1 MQAITRCDT
10 FRSRNYTLKVQ
21 IGDDR
26 KYCPPEM
33 ARSLSVD
40 ESDVVNVCADLETV
54 SYIGLLLL
62 ICFFNYYCPSISP

>member
-10 FRSRNYTLKVQ
+10 FRSRNYTSKVQ

-33 ARSLSVD
+33 ARSLSID
-40 ESDVVNVCADLETV
+40 ESDAANVCADLETV
-54 SYIGLLLL
+54 SYIDLLWL
-62 ICFFNYYCPSISP
+62 ICVFNYYCPSISP

>member
-10 FRSRNYTLKVQ
+10 FRSRNYTSKVQ

-40 ESDVVNVCADLETV
+40 ESDVVNVCADLET
-54 SYIGLLLL
+54 
-62 ICFFNYYCPSISP
+62 

>member
-10 FRSRNYTLKVQ
+10 FRSRKYTSKVQ

-40 ESDVVNVCADLETV
+40 ESDVVNVCADLET
-54 SYIGLLLL
+54 
-62 ICFFNYYCPSISP
+62 